1 MPVMVIVV
9 GRRGKRG
16 RGGERGERGDN
27 LSLTHPLSFQITEMY
42 SSGGDLHLELLSG
55 QLQGSKSLWVRKYC
69 LCCNN
74 ICDPLW
80 EKVPLGAK
88 IQNSEQVTYVIGPV
102 VFVFVSVLSIYI
114 AGVSVRK

>member
-69 LCCNN
+69 IQLYVAT
-74 ICDPLW
+74 IYVTRSGKRYHLAQ
-80 EKVPLGAK
+80 KFK
-88 IQNSEQVTYVIGPV
+88 IQSR
-102 VFVFVSVLSIYI
+102 SHM
-114 AGVSVRK
+114 